1 MARSAGPIEEAVRE
15 DIEALG
21 DLLGV
26 EASLAAMAI
35 RLAVELDAGGGED
48 GRQVPA
54 LNREL
59 RSTLKQLVDGR
70 GVADDDDDLGDLG
83 TPE

>member
-1 MARSAGPIEEAVRE
+1 MERSTGPVEAAVRD

-35 RLAVELDAGGGED
+35 QLATEMDAGGGED
-48 GRQVPA
+48 GRLLPA

-59 RSTLKQLVDGR
+59 RSTLRQLMDGR
-70 GVADDDDDLGDLG
+70 GVAEEDDDLGDLG